1 MLPARTLIGEI
12 VTSLRNVIGPAISEP
27 YPKAQAY
34 MAATILEFVS
44 RQIEDRGAGESK
56 KAAIIDA
63 LFDDL
68 PKLGL
73 PNRTA
78 EGTSR
83 DEARVSKL
91 IERLYAA
98 RGEIGEV
105 AFETANRRIRQTLR
119 ELLNL
124 ELAITGKSGE

>member
-12 VTSLRNVIGPAISEP
+12 VTSLRNVIGPAIAEP

-44 RQIEDRGAGESK
+44 RQIEDRGASGSK
-56 KAAIIDA
+56 KTAIIDA

-68 PKLGL
+68 QKLGL
-73 PNRTA
+73 PDRVA
-78 EGTSR
+78 GKPR
-83 DEARVSKL
+83 DEAGLSEV
-91 IERLYAA
+91 IELLYAA
-98 RGEIGEV
+98 RSEIGDA
-105 AFETANRRIRQTLR
+105 AFESANRRIRKTLR
-119 ELLNL
+119 ELLDL

>member
-1 MLPARTLIGEI
+1 MLPATTLIGEI

-44 RQIEDRGAGESK
+44 RQIEDRNEADSRRRI
-56 KAAIIDA
+56 IIDA

-68 PKLGL
+68 PKLEL
-73 PNRTA
+73 PDRVCR
-78 EGTSR
+78 GSSR
-83 DEARVSKL
+83 DEASVSAL
-91 IERLYAA
+91 IQRLYAA
-98 RGEIGEV
+98 RNEIGEI
-105 AFETANRRIRQTLR
+105 AFESANQRIRKTLR

>member
-1 MLPARTLIGEI
+1 MLSARTLIGEI

-27 YPKAQAY
+27 YPKTQAY

-44 RQIEDRGAGESK
+44 RQIEDRGTAESQ
-56 KAAIIDA
+56 KAAILDA

-68 PKLGL
+68 PKLAVPDRIFAGK
-73 PNRTA
+73 
-78 EGTSR
+78 SH
-83 DEARVSKL
+83 DEAALSELV
-91 IERLYAA
+91 EQLYGA
-98 RGEIGEV
+98 RKEIGEPT
-105 AFETANRRIRQTLR
+105 FEIANQRVRQTLR

>member
-44 RQIEDRGAGESK
+44 RQIEDRGAAESK
-56 KAAIIDA
+56 KVAIIDA

-73 PNRTA
+73 PNRINA
-78 EGTSR
+78 DTSR
-83 DEARVSKL
+83 DEAGVSNL
-91 IERLYAA
+91 IERIYTS
-98 RGEIGEV
+98 RPEIGEV
-105 AFETANRRIRQTLR
+105 TFEAANHRIRQTLR